1 MIHNSL
7 SLSLSAGGVETYNST
22 TAPNYFTS
30 NVSGTGVTGLTKN
43 WGQLVYLN
51 SYDVKEFLLSFWHRT
66 TQYNQM
72 TYVTTSDFS
81 FNEILAG
88 NENIEVK
95 IDKDS
100 YGRVSLF
107 ARIPESSSLT
117 NTIFTDF
124 TYGAIFNCTFL
135 PLN

>member
-1 MIHNSL
+1 MICSSL

-22 TAPNYFTS
+22 TAPDYFTS
-30 NVSGTGVTGLTKN
+30 NVSATGVTGITKN
-43 WGQLVYLN
+43 WSQIVYLN
-51 SYDVKEFLLSFWHRT
+51 SYDTKSFLLAFWHRT
-66 TQYNQM
+66 TQYNSV

-107 ARIPESSSLT
+107 ARVPESSSLT
-117 NTIFTDF
+117 NTNFTDF
-124 TYGAIFNCTFL
+124 TYGAVFNCTFI